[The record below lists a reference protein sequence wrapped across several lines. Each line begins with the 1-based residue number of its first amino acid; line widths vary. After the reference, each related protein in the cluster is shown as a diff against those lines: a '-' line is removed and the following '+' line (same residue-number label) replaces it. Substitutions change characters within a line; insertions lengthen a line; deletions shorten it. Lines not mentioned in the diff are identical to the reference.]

1 VGVGVVE
8 QDAEA
13 QEEGM
18 DVEAEAAGEKED
30 DKVEAEVALVV
41 PAVVKVVEEKA
52 DDEVEV
58 EVADLRIDPVL
69 FRLPYGAQRKPV

>member
-1 VGVGVVE
+1 MGVGVVE

-30 DKVEAEVALVV
+30 DKVE
-41 PAVVKVVEEKA
+41 
-52 DDEVEV
+52 V